1 MMDGMMHEWMGWG
14 WLPML
19 LGSALLAALIVL
31 VIVAIIRMTGRP
43 R

>member
-14 WLPML
+14 WLPMF
-19 LGSALLAALIVL
+19 LGFALLVALIVL
-31 VIVAIIRMTGRP
+31 VIVAILRMTDKP